1 MYPAFNGGGTVKLII
16 TDNGYNMPDS
26 ELIKNVQSYIDP
38 EPKGSGMGAVPIG
51 HNVTIEGVKEEKINI
66 AFSLTIEEGYEKDYV
81 IEEAKKNIEEYFLE
95 LRKNWEDEKNTTV
108 RSSRIEMKV
117 LDVIGIVDIENI
129 KLNGKT
135 GNIVI
140 DEENIPVL
148 GTVENI

>member
-1 MYPAFNGGGTVKLII
+1 
-16 TDNGYNMPDS
+16 
-26 ELIKNVQSYIDP
+26 
-38 EPKGSGMGAVPIG
+38 
-51 HNVTIEGVKEEKINI
+51 
-66 AFSLTIEEGYEKDYV
+66 
-81 IEEAKKNIEEYFLE
+81 
-95 LRKNWEDEKNTTV
+95 
-108 RSSRIEMKV
+108 MKV